1 VKAALSSTTG
11 ATREKQHDREAN
23 RLTRCCICILRA
35 RMSQDALGSSV
46 SGPRAASMS
55 PRLHLLASRVRSAL
69 GIAVY
74 VALWGWAIDVYSVA
88 RQGQGTAH
96 VPGSELVRGL
106 GAALFRALLLTLL
119 PALAI
124 GVLRWL
130 AELQRQ
136 WSKKPPLTQ
145 RISAYLRE
153 GTPIEQLSRAGLVV
167 ALGPA
172 LAASL
177 GACVLI
183 CERLITGMA
192 RPLFA
197 AMACVASCSIVL
209 LIAAITLPS
218 AAALG
223 SMFCAALSRLPV
235 VGARFFSRAW
245 QLALFVLVAA
255 CVALAYALYRF
266 REPLG
271 FLPWP
276 TILQLLAAL
285 AAGLLTAWLAT
296 RLPRRTRK
304 LRLLIGLAIV
314 TTACA
319 LAITQRATA
328 VQSRQIAER
337 DTVLGHL
344 GQSLLLW
351 AWDRDRDGY
360 LPMFGGGDCAPREA
374 TRNPGAT
381 EIPGNQ
387 IDEDCD
393 GEDLDPKATA
403 LRGKYDYPVPQA
415 IPSRPPL
422 VLITVDAFAA
432 SHMHALGYPR
442 EITPNIDRL
451 AARSVFFR
459 QCYAQGPSTRLSFPS
474 LFASRWD
481 TQIEQELTGH
491 HPFPISKHEKLLAEV
506 LQTAGYDTA
515 AVLSD
520 GYFSPRFWRG
530 ITRGFRQ
537 IIETPFA
544 GAHVPHNGERVTEA
558 ALKAIE
564 EQRDKPLF
572 LWAHYYDAH
581 SPHQQPEG
589 VSVFGTSRKDVY
601 DAELNLVDRE
611 VGKLLAAIERK
622 WQGQAVVVLTGDHGI
637 AFDEPRHAK
646 FNYGYDLYSSVLHVP
661 LIVHAPF
668 LQARSLDSP
677 VSTMD
682 IAPTLANLLRLRG
695 PLPYEGVS
703 LLPELFKGEVSRPP
717 ELMHQ
722 MFIEERKW
730 KHEEP
735 LERVSLRTDRWNLLQ
750 DRKTGFLELYDYRND
765 YWETQDLAL
774 DPRYSETL
782 AQLRKQLTI
791 LLFNATPPTPPT
803 PPQAKK

>member
-1 VKAALSSTTG
+1 
-11 ATREKQHDREAN
+11 
-23 RLTRCCICILRA
+23 
-35 RMSQDALGSSV
+35 
-46 SGPRAASMS
+46 
-55 PRLHLLASRVRSAL
+55 
-69 GIAVY
+69 VY
-74 VALWGWAIDVYSVA
+74 VALWGWAIDVYGILREGDALA
-88 RQGQGTAH
+88 R
-96 VPGSELVRGL
+96 VPAGELARGL

-136 WSKKPPLTQ
+136 WAKKPRLTQ
-145 RISAYLRE
+145 RIAAYLRE
-153 GTPIEQLSRAGLVV
+153 GTPVEQLARAGLVV
-167 ALGPA
+167 AIGP
-172 LAASL
+172 LTAASL
-177 GACVLI
+177 GVCVLL

-197 AMACVASCSIVL
+197 AMACVASCSVVL
-209 LIAAITLPS
+209 LTAALVLPS
-218 AAALG
+218 LAAVG
-223 SMFCAALSRLPV
+223 SMLCAGLARLPV
-235 VGARFFSRAW
+235 VGTRIFLRARPV
-245 QLALFVLVAA
+245 ALLVAIIGGTT
-255 CVALAYALYRF
+255 LLYVLFRF

-271 FLPWP
+271 FLPWA
-276 TILQLLAAL
+276 ILLQLMAAV
-285 AAGLLTAWLAT
+285 AAGLLSAWLAT
-296 RLPRRTRK
+296 RLPRKTHK
-304 LRLLIGLAIV
+304 ARLLVGIAIV
-314 TTACA
+314 SAAFSVA
-319 LAITQRATA
+319 LSQRATA

-337 DTVLGHL
+337 DSVVGRL
-344 GQSLLLW
+344 GQALLLW
-351 AWDRDRDGY
+351 AWDRDKDGY
-360 LPMFGGGDCAPREA
+360 LPTFGGGDCAPREA
-374 TRNPGAT
+374 ARNPGAT
-381 EIPGNQ
+381 ELPGNQ

-415 IPSRPPL
+415 VASRPPL

-442 EITPNIDRL
+442 ELTPNIDGL

-491 HPFPISKHEKLLAEV
+491 HPFPIGKHEKLLADV
-506 LQTAGYDTA
+506 LQGAGYDTA
-515 AVLSD
+515 AILSD

-544 GAHVPHNGERVTEA
+544 GQHVPHNGERVTEA
-558 ALKAIE
+558 ALKVLDEA
-564 EQRDKPLF
+564 RDKPLF
-572 LWAHYYDAH
+572 LWVHYYDAH

-589 VSVFGTSRKDVY
+589 VPVFGTTRKDVY

-611 VGKLLAAIERK
+611 VGKLLAAIEQK

-668 LQARSLDSP
+668 LPARALDSP

-703 LLPELFKGEVSRPP
+703 LVPELFKGQISRPP

-730 KHEEP
+730 KQEEP
-735 LERVSLRTDRWNLLQ
+735 LERVSLRTDRWNLLH
-750 DRKTGFLELYDYRND
+750 DRKTGFFELYDYRHD
-765 YWETQDLAL
+765 YWETEDLAL

-791 LLFNATPPTPPT
+791 LLFNAQPTAK
-803 PPQAKK
+803 PQAKK

>member
-1 VKAALSSTTG
+1 
-11 ATREKQHDREAN
+11 
-23 RLTRCCICILRA
+23 
-35 RMSQDALGSSV
+35 MSQDALGSSV
-46 SGPRAASMS
+46 SGPRASLS
-55 PRLHLLASRVRSAL
+55 PRLYLLVERLRSAL

-74 VALWGWAIDVYSVA
+74 VALWGWAIDAYGILRKGSA
-88 RQGQGTAH
+88 IEH
-96 VPGSELVRGL
+96 VPASELARGL
-106 GAALFRALLLTLL
+106 GASLFRGLLLCLL

-136 WSKKPPLTQ
+136 WSKKPRLAR
-145 RISAYLRE
+145 RIIAFLRE
-153 GTPIEQLSRAGLVV
+153 GTPLEQLARAGLVV
-167 ALGPA
+167 ALAPLGA
-172 LAASL
+172 GSL
-177 GACVLI
+177 GLCVLI

-192 RPLFA
+192 RPQFA
-197 AMACVASCSIVL
+197 AMACVASCSVVL
-209 LIAAITLPS
+209 LTAALMLPS
-218 AAALG
+218 AAAMG
-223 SMFCAALSRLPV
+223 SMLCAGLSRLPI
-235 VGARFFSRAW
+235 VGGRFFSRAW
-245 QLALFVLVAA
+245 QFAQY
-255 CVALAYALYRF
+255 VALGVCAALVYVVYRF
-266 REPLG
+266 RAPLA
-271 FLPWP
+271 FLPWA

-285 AAGLLTAWLAT
+285 AGGLLTAWLVR
-296 RLPRRTRK
+296 RLPRKTRK
-304 LRLLIGLAIV
+304 LRLLAGLAIV
-314 TTACA
+314 TTAFSLA
-319 LAITQRATA
+319 LTQRVTA

-337 DTVLGHL
+337 DSVLGRL

-351 AWDRDRDGY
+351 AWDRDGDGY
-360 LPMFGGGDCAPREA
+360 LPAFGGGDCAPREA
-374 TRNPGAT
+374 AHNPGAT
-381 EIPGNQ
+381 EVPGNQ

-415 IPSRPPL
+415 VPSRPPI

-442 EITPNIDRL
+442 ELTPNIDAL
-451 AARSVFFR
+451 AARSVFFK

-491 HPFPISKHEKLLAEV
+491 HPFPISKREKLLAEV
-506 LQTAGYDTA
+506 LQGAGYDTA

-544 GAHVPHNGERVTEA
+544 GQHVPHNGERVTEA
-558 ALKAIE
+558 VRKALDE
-564 EQRDKPLF
+564 PRDKPLF
-572 LWAHYYDAH
+572 LWVHYYDAH
-581 SPHQQPEG
+581 SPHQQPEN
-589 VSVFGTSRKDVY
+589 VPVFGTTRKDVY

-611 VGKLLAAIERK
+611 VGKLLAAIEQK

-661 LIVHAPF
+661 LIIHAPF
-668 LQARSLDSP
+668 LTARALDSP

-703 LLPELFKGEVSRPP
+703 LVPELFKGEVSRPP

-735 LERVSLRTDRWNLLQ
+735 LERVSLRTDRWNLLH
-750 DRKTGFLELYDYRND
+750 DRKAGFFELYDYRND

-774 DPRYSETL
+774 DPAYSETF

-791 LLFNATPPTPPT
+791 LLFNAQPVT
-803 PPQAKK
+803 PPQAKKK